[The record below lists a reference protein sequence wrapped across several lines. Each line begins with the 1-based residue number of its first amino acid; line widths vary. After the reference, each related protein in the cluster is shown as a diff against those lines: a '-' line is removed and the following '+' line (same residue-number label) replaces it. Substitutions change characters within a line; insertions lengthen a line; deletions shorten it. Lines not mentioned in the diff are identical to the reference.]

1 MAVKKLPK
9 KMEKLKTAPRAQS
22 ILLTPKQDA
31 FVSGVLDGKDPM
43 IAAVGAGFASP
54 SSAVHHMTNN
64 EAVQTA
70 IRAARDEL
78 SSAAQISRADVIDGI
93 MEAIGLAR
101 LGAEPATMIKG
112 WSEVA
117 KILGHYA
124 PEVKK
129 IEMSMGAKRLQSK
142 YEAMSDAD
150 LLSIIDGTCVDVTNT
165 VTESAR

>member
-1 MAVKKLPK
+1 MTIKKLPK
-9 KMEKLKTAPRAQS
+9 KMEKLKTAPRPQS
-22 ILLTPKQDA
+22 ILLTPMQDA
-31 FVSGVLDGKDPM
+31 YVSGVLDGTHPM
-43 IAAVGAGFASP
+43 DAAKAAGYAQPASTP
-54 SSAVHHMTNN
+54 GKLRNN
-64 EAVQTA
+64 EAVQSA

-78 SSAAQISRADVIDGI
+78 SSATQISRADVIDGI

-101 LGAEPATMIKG
+101 LAAEPATMIKG

-142 YEAMSDAD
+142 YEAMTDQE
-150 LLSIIDGTCVDVTNT
+150 LLDIIDGTCVDVTE
-165 VTESAR
+165 ESQCHE